1 MPFVSATASL
11 RAAAVSGTQV
21 YFTYDQH
28 WTPEGHEIVAEAVH
42 RFLTD
47 KLYAVDINAATQ

>member
-1 MPFVSATASL
+1 MTKAL